1 MLMLGH
7 LVHQESAE
15 DAAEAGGGNPDLR
28 KRKQDLRRG
37 HRKARQEQF
46 GDLGFQ

>member
-1 MLMLGH
+1 MLGH
-7 LVHQESAE
+7 LVHQEQAE
-15 DAAEAGGGNPDLR
+15 DAAHADGANTNVR

-37 HRKARQEQF
+37 HRNARQEQF